1 MNAQTQTR
9 SIQTQSGRIE
19 VLIDQALKPRGL
31 ALIAHPHPLFG
42 GSNQNKVVQTLAR
55 AFLEQ
60 GYDTWRPNSRGVGAS
75 EGVFDEGR
83 GETEDFLDLLQVAQS
98 HYPGLGSAQQSL
110 ALAGFSFGSFV
121 ASMAYQRLE
130 SIALTADHLVLVGPA
145 VSRFPMPQV
154 PQQSVVIH
162 GEDDEVVALSDVM
175 AWARP
180 LDVPVL
186 VFPHTSHFFHGR
198 LPLLKQRV
206 SQSLAGDRPA

>member
-110 ALAGFSFGSFV
+110 ALAGFSFGAFV
-121 ASMAYQRLE
+121 TSHALARLSPANKLE
-130 SIALTADHLVLVGPA
+130 KLVLVGTA
-145 VSRFPMPQV
+145 ASRFQV
-154 PQQSVVIH
+154 APVPTELHNKTLVLH
-162 GEDDEVVALSDVM
+162 GEVDD
-175 AWARP
+175 
-180 LDVPVL
+180 
-186 VFPHTSHFFHGR
+186 T
-198 LPLLKQRV
+198 
-206 SQSLAGDRPA
+206 